1 MSHIEIP
8 QGFQKAFWSPHPE
21 QNLVGTEDDLDAF
34 LKFQE
39 PHPEWCPM
47 GKPIEWLHLFTWE
60 VVQREDS
67 GGGRDERQML
77 IPGWIAEVREG
88 TGVGN
93 KVQEV
98 IRDQKTAVK
107 SRH

>member
-67 GGGRDERQML
+67 GGGGMKD
-77 IPGWIAEVREG
+77 
-88 TGVGN
+88 
-93 KVQEV
+93 KC
-98 IRDQKTAVK
+98 
-107 SRH
+107 